1 MKDYFCNIDRVL
13 LSLLAGIVVLALF
26 DRTQAGIS
34 IIFTLDSLLE
44 MAPFML
50 LAVLFAAYVKATG
63 SDQIITKVFSGNPCK
78 AIVTA
83 ALVGAISP
91 FAPVVSSP

>member
-1 MKDYFCNIDRVL
+1 MKEFLYNIDRVILGL
-13 LSLLAGIVVLALF
+13 LTGIVVLALL

-34 IIFTLDSLLE
+34 FIFTLDSLLE

-63 SDQIITKVFSGNPCK
+63 SDQIIAKIFSGNPTIETLK
-78 AIVTA
+78 
-83 ALVGAISP
+83 
-91 FAPVVSSP
+91 